1 MQGVRSV
8 RSVERG
14 DTMLQQIGVTEARGK
29 FGELVD
35 MVRYPGDTVVLIK
48 SGKPA
53 AAIVPY
59 EWVARYQA
67 ERAAAFQVVAD
78 VRSQNEGIA
87 ESEAELQ
94 KLIHESI
101 QEDSR

>member
-1 MQGVRSV
+1 
-8 RSVERG
+8 
-14 DTMLQQIGVTEARGK
+14 
-29 FGELVD
+29 
-35 MVRYPGDTVVLIK
+35 
-48 SGKPA
+48 
-53 AAIVPY
+53 
-59 EWVARYQA
+59 VARYQA